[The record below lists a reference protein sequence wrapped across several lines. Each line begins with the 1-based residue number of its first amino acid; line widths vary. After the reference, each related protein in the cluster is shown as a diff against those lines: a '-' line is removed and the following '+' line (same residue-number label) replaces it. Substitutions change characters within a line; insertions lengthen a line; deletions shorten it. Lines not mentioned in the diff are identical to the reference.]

1 MIKIDLN
8 SVGDPVQHFK
18 DLPAWQSGY
27 NTGLF
32 TMTDIFAEAIYK
44 QDATI
49 DTLKQMLQM
58 IRLNTIPAG
67 GKEPVTQMPDGT
79 EI

>member
-1 MIKIDLN
+1 MINIDLN
-8 SVGDPVQHFK
+8 ALGDPVQHFK
-18 DLPAWQSGY
+18 ELPAWQSGY
-27 NTGLF
+27 HTGLF

-58 IRLNTIPAG
+58 IRLNTTPLEQA
-67 GKEPVTQMPDGT
+67 PYAQQMPDGT
-79 EI
+79 EV